1 MSSKHTLDYDFV
13 CSVLNELLEK
23 FVKDQ
28 TQVNDIALTVSFECP
43 IPNEVWN
50 RQTMVCS
57 IDRTLEK
64 LTIVVEAK
72 PLDEVSDE
80 GRRNES

>member
-28 TQVNDIALTVSFECP
+28 TQVNDIELTVAFECP
-43 IPNEVWN
+43 VPNETWN

-72 PLDEVSDE
+72 PLDEESD
-80 GRRNES
+80 RRKKQ